1 MFRIMLARKYALSCR
16 SSPFRWAGEQG
27 SSARNGAGQGFFCMD
42 FGQLERSQPHP
53 GAALGRC
60 CCFAGWSCST
70 APGNAESL
78 ETSLFPCQETLF
90 PYIKDNVKEYLRA
103 HWEEEECQRDVGLL
117 RKQAQ
122 EDSYLDG
129 AVPIPLESGSGEE
142 ELERVIQAV
151 VDNVHWQMSLDR
163 KTTALKQLQGHMWRA
178 AYATGLVKGEVFE
191 DVVPAIRKWREA
203 GMKVYIYSSG
213 SIEAQKLLFGY
224 STEGD
229 ILELFDGH
237 FDTKIGP
244 KVESESYR
252 RIAASIGCATN
263 NILFLTDVPREAN
276 AAEEA
281 DTHVAVVIRPGN
293 AGLTDD
299 EKSYYSLISS
309 FTELFLPSST

>member
-1 MFRIMLARKYALSCR
+1 MCL
-16 SSPFRWAGEQG
+16 
-27 SSARNGAGQGFFCMD
+27 
-42 FGQLERSQPHP
+42 
-53 GAALGRC
+53 
-60 CCFAGWSCST
+60 
-70 APGNAESL
+70 
-78 ETSLFPCQETLF
+78 QETLF
-90 PYIKDNVKEYLRA
+90 PYIRDNVEQYLRA

-117 RKQAQ
+117 RQQAQ
-122 EDSYLDG
+122 EDSGLDG
-129 AVPIPLESGSGEE
+129 AVPIPLESGSGDE
-142 ELERVIQAV
+142 ELERVIRAV
-151 VDNVHWQMSLDR
+151 VDNVHWQMALDR

-178 AYATGLVKGEVFE
+178 AYATGLVKGEIFE

-213 SIEAQKLLFGY
+213 SVEAQKLLFGY

-252 RIAASIGCATN
+252 RIAASIGCDTN

>member
-1 MFRIMLARKYALSCR
+1 MAPTL
-16 SSPFRWAGEQG
+16 
-27 SSARNGAGQGFFCMD
+27 
-42 FGQLERSQPHP
+42 P
-53 GAALGRC
+53 GLPPRC
-60 CCFAGWSCST
+60 CRAAPCSALVA
-70 APGNAESL
+70 APPGGGGLRARVAVC
-78 ETSLFPCQETLF
+78 PQETLF
-90 PYIKDNVKEYLRA
+90 PYVRDNLRDYLRA

-122 EDSYLDG
+122 EDAGLDG
-129 AVPIPLESGSGEE
+129 AVPIPLESGSGDE

-151 VDNVHWQMSLDR
+151 VDNVLWQMALDR

-178 AYATGLVKGEVFE
+178 AYTTGHVKGEVFE

-213 SIEAQKLLFGY
+213 SVEAQKLLFGY

>member
-1 MFRIMLARKYALSCR
+1 MLRRKYALSCR
-16 SSPFRWAGEQG
+16 SAAPLVGW
-27 SSARNGAGQGFFCMD
+27 GAGLYRGDSGRSGIFSMD
-42 FGQLERSQPHP
+42 IGQLECSQRPHP
-53 GAALGRC
+53 GKALEHRC
-60 CCFAGWSCST
+60 SFDGWSCGT
-70 APGNAESL
+70 APGSAESL
-78 ETSLFPCQETLF
+78 KCHLFDETLF

-122 EDSYLDG
+122 EDSSLDG

-178 AYATGLVKGEVFE
+178 AYATGHVKGEIFE

-213 SIEAQKLLFGY
+213 SVEAQKLLFGY

-309 FTELFLPSST
+309 FNELFLPSST

>member
-1 MFRIMLARKYALSCR
+1 MKMKSPCKLMGQNKLSQCLANDV
-16 SSPFRWAGEQG
+16 P
-27 SSARNGAGQGFFCMD
+27 
-42 FGQLERSQPHP
+42 P
-53 GAALGRC
+53 GASGFALTLPAAL
-60 CCFAGWSCST
+60 FCSR
-70 APGNAESL
+70 
-78 ETSLFPCQETLF
+78 
-90 PYIKDNVKEYLRA
+90 I
-103 HWEEEECQRDVGLL
+103 
-117 RKQAQ
+117 
-122 EDSYLDG
+122 
-129 AVPIPLESGSGEE
+129 
-142 ELERVIQAV
+142 
-151 VDNVHWQMSLDR
+151 
-163 KTTALKQLQGHMWRA
+163 
-178 AYATGLVKGEVFE
+178 FE

-213 SIEAQKLLFGY
+213 SVEAQKLLFGY

>member
-1 MFRIMLARKYALSCR
+1 MLRRKYALSCR
-16 SSPFRWAGEQG
+16 SAAPLVGW
-27 SSARNGAGQGFFCMD
+27 GAGLYRGDSGRSGIFFMD
-42 FGQLERSQPHP
+42 IRQLECSQQPHP
-53 GAALGRC
+53 GKALEHRC
-60 CCFAGWSCST
+60 SFDGWSCGT
-70 APGNAESL
+70 APGSAESL
-78 ETSLFPCQETLF
+78 KCHLFEETLF

-122 EDSYLDG
+122 EDSSLDG

-178 AYATGLVKGEVFE
+178 AYATGHVKGEIFE

-213 SIEAQKLLFGY
+213 SVEAQKLLFGY